1 MIHNLF
7 WVWSVNDH
15 ASALFLLPNLFH
27 TKTYISVGIG
37 LFFLELLA
45 CILSAIHICYLL
57 FMLLLKHVMDMFS
70 LCDEQITSIQ
80 AVASISSWCAQFK
93 SDVKLSSVWNFLWKF
108 FWKTVSSPTC
118 DSEVRNNLTGPYVL
132 NFL

>member
-1 MIHNLF
+1 MVHNLF

-45 CILSAIHICYLL
+45 CILSAICYL
-57 FMLLLKHVMDMFS
+57 
-70 LCDEQITSIQ
+70 SI
-80 AVASISSWCAQFK
+80 AALIEACY
-93 SDVKLSSVWNFLWKF
+93 
-108 FWKTVSSPTC
+108 
-118 DSEVRNNLTGPYVL
+118 GYVFPL
-132 NFL
+132 